1 MPERGSAP
9 HRVTTGRG
17 AEGQRTEHTSISRGA
32 GDGNSG
38 SVVLLEQPRGAE
50 VLRIM
55 ISEYKGRQLVDVRAW
70 YRDRDGELRPG
81 RQGISL
87 RPEGLPK
94 VIEALQRA
102 AAEVGADA

>member
-17 AEGQRTEHTSISRGA
+17 AEEQGTGNASIARGA

-38 SVVLLEQPRGAE
+38 AAVLLEQPRGAE
-50 VLRIM
+50 VLRIT
-55 ISEYKGRQLVDVRAW
+55 ITEYKGRQLVDVRAW

-87 RPEGLPK
+87 RPECLPE

-102 AAEVGADA
+102 APLLGQGA